1 MQYKSLTIALMI
13 AVLSLG
19 TGFAQSRQSGKSR
32 SGGQSNRGASGAKRS
47 GGNSAAGTRSRSQ
60 GNRSSAGKSMGN
72 SRSQSFGNSRSN
84 SARGSNSGSR
94 ANNNSR
100 SGQSRSSTRSIP
112 NSSNFNSSNRSN
124 NQRDGNVQDRGRSSS
139 KGSGNL
145 QTRGN
150 IQNRGASQNRGNTR
164 GQGSFKGFG
173 TDRGQGNSLDRS
185 GNQKRGTIQGRGGND
200 GRGSNQ
206 VRGNNQTFG
215 STQNRGSNRGQGSF
229 QGFGNERDRGIDR
242 NSGSNRNSGP
252 DRNRGTGQ
260 GRANERDRDF
270 DRNRGNNQNRGNTQG
285 RGNNLDR
292 NFDRDRFDN
301 RGRGNDRD
309 GRNDSD
315 RNRTNNRGRG
325 YDNDRDRGRDY
336 DRDRDRGRRPI
347 VIDHDHR
354 NRQHNRDR
362 VNDWYRNGDW
372 KRNVTINGR
381 HWNGR
386 PWWHTYDYNG
396 WRHGHWHGYN
406 YYRGRDYWRYNIGYQ
421 DYWLDGLVVWGLGNL
436 AYRTGYQHYC
446 NPFYSQPII
455 VGGASIDYG
464 YPISVQP
471 SQYETYYRGD
481 ETSVDPNE
489 TAALARFSEARQ
501 AFYNGDK
508 ATALDTINQ
517 AIALMPDDTT
527 YHEFRALVLF
537 SSGQFK
543 EAAETIYAVLA
554 VAPGWD
560 WETMKTLYRGNQ
572 LYIDDLRALEAYVRG
587 NVDAA
592 GARFLLAYHYI
603 TIGYPEH
610 ASAKLREVIALK
622 PDAQLA
628 QDLLNLLNED
638 KTAEEL
644 PLPDQDPFAEMR
656 TKVVG
661 AEKLVGTWKA
671 ERVDG
676 DIFVNFAD
684 GSFSWDYK
692 LLQNDSKFAG
702 SYSIERDI
710 LMLATPEGSQLS
722 GTVTFS
728 GPDKFNFKVLGAG
741 DNDPGIDFVKQ

>member
-19 TGFAQSRQSGKSR
+19 TGFAQSKQSGKSR
-32 SGGQSNRGASGAKRS
+32 SGGQSNRGASGTKRS
-47 GGNSAAGTRSRSQ
+47 GGNSASGARSRSQ
-60 GNRSSAGKSMGN
+60 GNRSSSGKSIGN

-84 SARGSNSGSR
+84 SAKGGNSGSR
-94 ANNNSR
+94 ANNNTR
-100 SGQSRSSTRSIP
+100 GGQSKSSTRSLP
-112 NSSNFNSSNRSN
+112 NSSNFNFSNRSN
-124 NQRDGNVQDRGRSSS
+124 NQRGGNIQDRGRSNSQVR
-139 KGSGNL
+139 GNQQNRGNT
-145 QTRGN
+145 QTRGVT
-150 IQNRGASQNRGNTR
+150 QDRGNTR
-164 GQGSFKGFG
+164 GQGSFQRSGS
-173 TDRGQGNSLDRS
+173 DRKQGNSLDRS
-185 GNQKRGTIQGRGGND
+185 GTQNRGTFQ
-200 GRGSNQ
+200 GRGSNNGRGSSQ
-206 VRGNNQTFG
+206 VGGNNQTFG
-215 STQNRGSNRGQGSF
+215 GTQNRGGNRGFGTL
-229 QGFGNERDRGIDR
+229 QGFGNDLDRG
-242 NSGSNRNSGP
+242 NMKG
-252 DRNRGTGQ
+252 RG
-260 GRANERDRDF
+260 NDRDRDF
-270 DRNRGNNQNRGNTQG
+270 DRNRGNNQNRANSQG
-285 RGNNLDR
+285 RGNTLDR
-292 NFDRDRFDN
+292 NFDRDRSFDRNRDFDRDRFDN

-315 RNRTNNRGRG
+315 RNRTGNRGRG
-325 YDNDRDRGRDY
+325 YDNDRDRDRDY
-336 DRDRDRGRRPI
+336 DRNRNRDRGRRPI

-455 VGGASIDYG
+455 IGSASIDYG

-471 SQYETYYRGD
+471 SQYETYYRGN

-508 ATALDTINQ
+508 ATALNSINQ

-537 SSGQFK
+537 SNGQYK

-560 WETMKTLYRGNQ
+560 WATMKTLYRENQ
-572 LYIDDLRALEAYVRG
+572 LYIDELRALEAYVRG
-587 NVDAA
+587 NEDAA

-628 QDLLNLLNED
+628 QDLLNLLDDD
-638 KTAEEL
+638 KPVEEL
-644 PLPDQDPFAEMR
+644 PPPNQDPFAEMR
-656 TKVVG
+656 TPVVA

-676 DIFVNFAD
+676 DIFVNFSD

-722 GTVTFS
+722 GTITFS
-728 GPDKFNFKVLGAG
+728 SPDKFNFKVLGAG
-741 DNDPGIDFVKQ
+741 ENDPGIDFVKQ